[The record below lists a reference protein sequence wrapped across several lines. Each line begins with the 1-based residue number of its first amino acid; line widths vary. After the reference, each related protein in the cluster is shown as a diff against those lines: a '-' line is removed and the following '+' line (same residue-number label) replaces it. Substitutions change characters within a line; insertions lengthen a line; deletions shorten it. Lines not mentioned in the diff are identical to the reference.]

1 LDEVRFEEDIIL
13 FTELEKMLV
22 SVQPDMTIFYQLLI
36 YFSPG
41 SEMNTREEVINH
53 FKESFY
59 DELSTGQADNLYNW
73 TQMYVKR
80 RSQNTISSA
89 EGIERMKATSP
100 RFILRNYLLHK
111 AIEDLEKGDDT
122 LFLKLQ
128 NAIKEPYSGKFDEFF
143 EKRPSW
149 ASQKAGCSM
158 LSCSS

>member
-1 LDEVRFEEDIIL
+1 
-13 FTELEKMLV
+13 
-22 SVQPDMTIFYQLLI
+22 
-36 YFSPG
+36 
-41 SEMNTREEVINH
+41 
-53 FKESFY
+53 
-59 DELSTGQADNLYNW
+59 
-73 TQMYVKR
+73 
-80 RSQNTISSA
+80 
-89 EGIERMKATSP
+89 MKATSP